1 MDDSA
6 DQLATETN
14 DESDPEGSIDE
25 TGDDF
30 DPLDYELPIIR
41 KIRQWFIL
49 LTQWHHALSDLR
61 TYLPSLCNDLAA
73 PLEIRARHADHAP
86 DPHRQAGLFETLE
99 FVDPTIDL
107 QTKVTAISAAVSSK
121 STTNS
126 RALNVLRNLKEDTFE
141 DPKEWQEAF
150 TGGIYCEAQLY
161 QDLKELGVRRLRF

>member
-1 MDDSA
+1 M
-6 DQLATETN
+6 ETN
-14 DESDPEGSIDE
+14 DESDSKGSIDE

-30 DPLDYELPIIR
+30 DPRNSKLPIIR

-49 LTQWHHALSDLR
+49 LTQCHHALSDLR

-86 DPHRQAGLFETLE
+86 NPHRQAGLFKTLE
-99 FVDPTIDL
+99 FVDPTISL
-107 QTKVTAISAAVSSK
+107 EAKVTAISAAVPSK

-126 RALNVLRNLKEDTFE
+126 RALNVLRNLNEDTFE

-150 TGGIYCEAQLY
+150 AGGIHCEAQLY
-161 QDLKELGVRRLRF
+161 QDLTELGVRRLRF